1 MAGGEHYKGAA
12 GIEMETRCR
21 TEIVCL
27 TPEAI
32 SGLLVRPAFETRVQ
46 DTVDEGEGLKVTPPS
61 RLYWINIPY
70 AQCQINGNSRFFIG
84 VQLVNYNLGIV
95 R

>member
-32 SGLLVRPAFETRVQ
+32 SGLLVRPDFETRVQ

-61 RLYWINIPY
+61 RLYWINIP
-70 AQCQINGNSRFFIG
+70 
-84 VQLVNYNLGIV
+84 
-95 R
+95 